1 MTSKKN
7 RKRVLVSFD
16 WAIKRLLRDKVNFE
30 VIEGFLS
37 VLLDRKVKIEDVLES
52 GSNRESPEDKH
63 NCVDILV
70 KDDSDE
76 LFLMEIQF
84 IPEIDY
90 FQRML
95 FGVSKTIV
103 EHMFEGDEYV
113 MVKKVYSI
121 NIVYFDL
128 GHGKDYVYHGKTDFK
143 GLHDNEILQLSDKQ
157 REIFGQIEAGDLYPE
172 YYVLKINN
180 FNDIATTRL
189 DEWIYFLKNDRI
201 EDSFSAP
208 GLARARNILDYSRL
222 SPEQQ
227 ADYDHAH
234 NEKSHYLSQIATAK
248 YEGETIGE
256 AKAAKIIEE
265 QSKAIEE
272 QSKAIEEK
280 DKAIEEQS
288 KAIEEQSKAIE
299 EQSKEIAELKRLLNM
314 K

>member
-1 MTSKKN
+1 
-7 RKRVLVSFD
+7 
-16 WAIKRLLRDKVNFE
+16 
-30 VIEGFLS
+30 
-37 VLLDRKVKIEDVLES
+37 
-52 GSNRESPEDKH
+52 
-63 NCVDILV
+63 
-70 KDDSDE
+70 
-76 LFLMEIQF
+76 MEIQF

-103 EHMFEGDEYV
+103 EHMFEGDEYI

-128 GHGKDYVYHGKTDFK
+128 GHGTDYVYHGKTDFK

-157 REIFGQIEAGDLYPE
+157 RKIFGQIEAGDLYPE

-180 FNDIATTRL
+180 FNNVAATKL

-201 EDSFSAP
+201 EDNFSAP
-208 GLARARNILDYSRL
+208 GLVRARDILDYSRL

-227 ADYDHAH
+227 ADYDHVR

-248 YEGETIGE
+248 YEGEAIGE

-265 QSKAIEE
+265 KSKAIEE

-288 KAIEEQSKAIE
+288 KAIEKQSKAIEEKDKSIE